1 MGETVPLIPG
11 EPPVL
16 GQARGL
22 LFVCL
27 FSLCFLSSADSTM
40 VSTLLGQISHDLKAQ
55 ERISWV
61 ATSYLL
67 ACATFQPLFGK
78 LSDVFGRKI
87 MILLCISLF
96 TIGCAICGWAPNF
109 NVLVMGRFI
118 TGIGGGGLSSL
129 ITIVMSDL
137 VSLRDRGLYNGYIGI
152 FLDLGAISGGVLA
165 GIIDKLFGWQWSF
178 WCQVPICIVI
188 GVVIWLY
195 FNVDKDDGV
204 SHIDKLKSIDW
215 VGSIILTSSLFSLLV
230 VTSVT
235 LSSTLW
241 FGLSG
246 YCIIGFTSFYIYE
259 SKCDNAIIPVALLH
273 NPTISITCINW
284 WFMCS
289 NFYTYVFYLP
299 FYWSSVQGKS
309 ALQCGYLFIPSTI
322 ISTFAALFTG
332 WVLKIRGEF
341 RSLHLLAGFL
351 ISVGSLIIYAL
362 KQESSELFDSIVSLP
377 LRFGTT
383 INHSVMLIAMLS
395 SVDPQQQALV
405 TSIQYGF
412 KSMGSTMGL
421 AISNYIMQKTLD
433 SGLSN
438 AENIE
443 LPDGWSPEKLHS
455 VFQEAKRDPQ
465 LAFGLPEVVKSA
477 ILTAYDKAG
486 HWVFSWLIFS
496 GVICYICVL
505 LTPKR
510 AEKL

>member
-1 MGETVPLIPG
+1 MGERTPLVVG
-11 EPPVL
+11 EPPAL
-16 GQARGL
+16 AQTRGL

-55 ERISWV
+55 DRISWV

-78 LSDVFGRKI
+78 LSDVFGRKV
-87 MILLCISLF
+87 MILLCITLF
-96 TIGCAICGWAPNF
+96 TIGCGICGWAPNF
-109 NVLVMGRFI
+109 NTLVLGRFI

-165 GIIDKLFGWQWSF
+165 GIIDRIWGWQWSF
-178 WCQVPICIVI
+178 WCQAPICIAI
-188 GVVIWLY
+188 GVIIWLY
-195 FNVDKDDGV
+195 FDLDKDDGI
-204 SHIDKLKSIDW
+204 SHLEKLKGIDW
-215 VGSIILTSSLFSLLV
+215 IGSLLLTTSLFSLLAI
-230 VTSVT
+230 TSIT
-235 LSSTLW
+235 LNNMIWIILV
-241 FGLSG
+241 G

-259 SKCDNAIIPVALLH
+259 SKCENAIIPVELLH
-273 NPTISITCINW
+273 NRTIFITCINW

-332 WVLKIRGEF
+332 WVLKVQRKF
-341 RSLHLLAGFL
+341 RPLHLLAGLL
-351 ISVGSLIIYAL
+351 ISVGSGFVYMMNSN
-362 KQESSELFDSIVSLP
+362 SSELIDSIISLP

-395 SVDPQQQALV
+395 SVDPSQQALV

-421 AISNYIMQKTLD
+421 AISNYIMQTNLD
-433 SGLSN
+433 SGLDE
-438 AENIE
+438 AKTIE
-443 LPDGWSPEKLHS
+443 LPDGWSLEKLHR
-455 VFQEAKRDPQ
+455 VFQEARRDPH
-465 LAFGLPEVVKSA
+465 LAFEMPEIVKNA
-477 ILTAYDKAG
+477 ILKAYDDAS
-486 HWVFSWLIFS
+486 HWVFTWLLFS
-496 GVICYICVL
+496 GCVCYVCVV

-510 AEKL
+510 TEKL